1 MAAILNYKMAVTL
14 KFYIYIYIYNIFRLR
29 YFTFVRTVIPSK
41 MNIISI
47 LLTA

>member
-14 KFYIYIYIYNIFRLR
+14 KLYTYIYNIFRFR
-29 YFTFVRTVIPSK
+29 YFTFVRTVIPTK

-47 LLTA
+47 LLAA